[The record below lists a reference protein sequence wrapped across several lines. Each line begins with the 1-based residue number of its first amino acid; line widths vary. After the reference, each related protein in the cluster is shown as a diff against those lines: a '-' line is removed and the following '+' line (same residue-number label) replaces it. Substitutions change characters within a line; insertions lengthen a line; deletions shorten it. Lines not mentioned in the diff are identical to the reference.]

1 VLGRGDIGSLE
12 AGKCADFVAVDLNR
26 LEYAGAQHDPV
37 AAVVFCQPAR
47 VDYTVVGGKFVV
59 RQGQLVT
66 TDEALL
72 IERHNQAA
80 SRLLT
85 GE

>member
-1 VLGRGDIGSLE
+1 
-12 AGKCADFVAVDLNR
+12 
-26 LEYAGAQHDPV
+26 
-37 AAVVFCQPAR
+37 
-47 VDYTVVGGKFVV
+47 VGGKFVV

-66 TDEALL
+66 VDEALL
-72 IERHNQAA
+72 MERHNQAA